1 MKIVNLKLSIENYKG
16 GGFIRRLITNIRG
29 VTLVEVLLAVTISG
43 IIGAVVVT
51 VHLAQE
57 RVYAGEDAFI
67 NMYRNTRTVIDK
79 VTITLRMAGYDPTGS
94 ASFDPGISYANSDSM
109 VIVIDYDGDGVLDGD
124 ETVVYTS
131 HTFASL
137 GIDSLRFAYLDRN
150 HVSLAT
156 PVDTLPDINSVA
168 VTVVVRR
175 YEGLPGRHRYEL
187 SREVKLR
194 N

>member
-1 MKIVNLKLSIENYKG
+1 M
-16 GGFIRRLITNIRG
+16 
-29 VTLVEVLLAVTISG
+29 LAVTISG

-67 NMYRNTRTVIDK
+67 NMYRNTETVIDK

-94 ASFDPGISYANSDSM
+94 ASYDPGICCAESDSM
-109 VIVIDYDGDGVLDGD
+109 VLVGSNIAAIANPAASGDTAVF
-124 ETVVYTS
+124 TS
-131 HTFASL
+131 HIFASL
-137 GIDSLRFAYLDRN
+137 GIDSLRFAYLDAN

-156 PVDTLPDINSVA
+156 PVPIASLSDINSVA
-168 VTVVVRR
+168 VTVVMRR
-175 YEGLPGRHRYEL
+175 HEGLPGRHRYEL